1 MTTLWL
7 HSGRRSLVR
16 ALRFAAVGL
25 FLSIAAFAAPA
36 APPTLKTTELGKGP
50 TIVIVHA
57 LGGSRADWAATAAK
71 LAARYRVV
79 TVDLQG
85 HGDSALPDSFTFAAA
100 GAALAQVLAAQPA
113 GGSVVVGH
121 QVGGRVA
128 LAALAAHSEL
138 ARGLVLIDAPVALP
152 VKLADEQKN
161 AFLASMASS
170 YDGVSRMM
178 FSNLGRDTAQSRVI
192 FESFARTKPATVQAF
207 VREGFFSD
215 GNRDALAL
223 KVPTL
228 MLATSRLWKPGMTSG
243 AVLTQLGW
251 ADTSAAVRRLPDSGY
266 WAMKDQP
273 DSLALIIGEFAA
285 ARFGA
290 KAK

>member
-1 MTTLWL
+1 MTSILRRTL
-7 HSGRRSLVR
+7 SLGLS
-16 ALRFAAVGL
+16 ALLAGSLAH
-25 FLSIAAFAAPA
+25 A
-36 APPTLKTTELGKGP
+36 APPALKTTELGEGS

-57 LGGSRADWAATAAK
+57 LGGSRADWSATADK
-71 LAARYRVV
+71 LAAHYRVV
-79 TVDLQG
+79 TVDLPG

-121 QVGGRVA
+121 QFGGRVA
-128 LAALAAHSEL
+128 LAALATHPEL
-138 ARGLVLIDAPVALP
+138 ARGLVLIDVPVALP

-207 VREGFFSD
+207 VREGFFND

-223 KVPTL
+223 RAPML

-251 ADTSAAVRRLPDSGY
+251 ADTSAAVRRLPDTGY

-273 DSLALIIGEFAA
+273 DSLAAIIGEFAA
-285 ARFGA
+285 ARFGT

>member
-1 MTTLWL
+1 MRTLPANAPL
-7 HSGRRSLVR
+7 FAVLAC
-16 ALRFAAVGL
+16 ALAV
-25 FLSIAAFAAPA
+25 AAPALA

-57 LGGSRADWAATAAK
+57 LGGSRADWTATAGK
-71 LAARYRVV
+71 LAARGYHMV
-79 TVDLQG
+79 TVDLPG

-100 GAALAQVLAAQPA
+100 GAALSQVLAAQPA
-113 GGSVVVGH
+113 GGSIVVGH
-121 QVGGRVA
+121 QFGGRVA
-128 LAALAAHSEL
+128 LAALAAHPEL

-152 VKLADEQKN
+152 IKLADEQKN

-192 FESFARTKPATVQAF
+192 FESFTRTKPATVQAF

-223 KVPTL
+223 KAPTL
-228 MLATSRLWKPGMTSG
+228 MLATSRLWKPGTTSG

-273 DSLALIIGEFAA
+273 DSLAAIIGEFAA
-285 ARFGA
+285 VRFGA
-290 KAK
+290 KSK